1 MSKQIRRRVF
11 SAMVLLAMAGPAV
24 FVKPANA
31 YVAPNQTGT
40 DPEPTDPGF
49 IVGQVIPIALAIQ

>member
-1 MSKQIRRRVF
+1 MSKQIRRRVL
-11 SAMVLLAMAGPAV
+11 SAVVLLAMAAPV
-24 FVKPANA
+24 VLVTPVHA

-49 IVGQVIPIALAIQ
+49 IIAQVIPMALAIK